1 MKRRITQL
9 AITMAAASGVAL
21 LVPGVASAH
30 TTRPR
35 SGTSAPAEARAL
47 AVGPNVTLGEQMASG
62 HGWTG
67 AQWDCLNWLWTRE
80 SGWNQNARNT
90 RSGAY
95 GIPQSLPA
103 RKMAIAGADW
113 QTNPA
118 TQIGWGL
125 TYIAVRYGDPCAAKQ
140 HEQHKGWY

>member
-9 AITMAAASGVAL
+9 AMVTVAAGGLAL
-21 LVPGVASAH
+21 LIPGVAGAN
-30 TTRPR
+30 TPRPG
-35 SGTSAPAEARAL
+35 SGAPVPAG
-47 AVGPNVTLGEQMASG
+47 AVVAGPNAALGEQMAAG
-62 HGWTG
+62 RGWTG
-67 AQWDCLNWLWTRE
+67 AEWDCLDRLWTRE

-95 GIPQSLPA
+95 GIPQSLPP
-103 RKMAIAGADW
+103 RKMAAAGADW

-125 TYIAVRYGDPCAAKQ
+125 AYIAARYGTPCTARE
-140 HEQHKGWY
+140 HEEHRGWY